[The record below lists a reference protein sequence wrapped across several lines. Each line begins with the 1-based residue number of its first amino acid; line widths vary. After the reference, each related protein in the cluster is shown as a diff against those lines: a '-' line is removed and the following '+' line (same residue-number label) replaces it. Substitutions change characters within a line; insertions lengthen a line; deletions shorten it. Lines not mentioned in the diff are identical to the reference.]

1 MSNATGSDSLSESL
15 RHPDRFVRRHIGP
28 DPSEQQEMLGALGYQ
43 SLDQLIDATVP
54 KGIRLNRPLRLHESK
69 SEYNLLRE
77 LRGIAAK
84 NKVFKNYIGMGYYG
98 TITPAVIQR
107 NILENPGW

>member
-1 MSNATGSDSLSESL
+1 MSSAVGSQTNSLETL
-15 RHPDRFVRRHIGP
+15 KHPDRFVRRHVGP
-28 DPSEQQEMLGALGYQ
+28 DLQEQQEMLEALGHK
-43 SLDQLIDATVP
+43 SLDELIDATVP
-54 KGIRLNRPLRLHESK
+54 KGIRLNRPLRLPESK

-84 NKVFKNYIGMGYYG
+84 NKVFKGYIGMGYYG

-107 NILENPGW
+107 NILENP

>member
-1 MSNATGSDSLSESL
+1 MSNAAGTTSSSQISDTL

-28 DPSEQQEMLGALGYQ
+28 DPKEQQEMLESLGHKTFDE
-43 SLDQLIDATVP
+43 LNDATVP
-54 KGIRLNRPLRLHESK
+54 KGKRLNRAPHLPESK

-77 LRGIAAK
+77 LRTVAAK
-84 NKVFKNYIGMGYYG
+84 NKVLRNYFGMCYYD

-107 NILENPGW
+107 NIL